1 MSRRKFNTAAEL
13 IKQPNFECPRSA
25 VHIYR
30 GVFVWQGSDGGAI
43 YVETGASATFDVPGG
58 TSFEGNTV
66 EAGYS
71 GGVLYA
77 GGEVSM

>member
-1 MSRRKFNTAAEL
+1 MFAW
-13 IKQPNFECPRSA
+13 
-25 VHIYR
+25 H
-30 GVFVWQGSDGGAI
+30 QGSDGGAI
-43 YVETGASATFDVPGG
+43 YVESGASATFDVPGG

-77 GGEVSM
+77 GGEVRVLHFLG